1 MEEALRHEIRLLTT
15 RLGAV
20 VREQSGAK
28 VFAAIEDLR
37 QLSKRIRQHADAD
50 LMEASRRAVS
60 RLRPDEATAVAHAF
74 SLFFHLVNLC
84 EERQRIRRL
93 RDYDRHD
100 RGAPMSL
107 RATFAALRQARV
119 PASAV
124 GKLLE
129 SIRVEPVLTAHPTEA
144 KRRSVMNH
152 LWSIAGVLDRIP
164 ADSPDAPAALDPWI
178 EALWLTDEVR
188 ERPVTPEVE
197 VESEL
202 VYLERTI
209 YDLAGSLSEKL
220 RQELQRSKFRTP
232 EARPLIGFGSWVGGD
247 RDGNPNVTPDFSL
260 YAVEEVR
267 RSVLEYYRRS
277 TERLL
282 TVLSFPA
289 SDHAGLQPLRQS
301 LDRDLNRF
309 PELKGVQWAD
319 QPRELLRHK
328 LRVMLAR
335 LDHTARREE
344 GGYGS
349 ADEFVDDARLIEK
362 AVFDLGGAR
371 VASLGPRKMRTAA
384 EVFGFHG
391 VTLDFRQHSTA
402 VRAVADRLLEEGG
415 CRAGTAEP
423 RIHAIQQLLHESR
436 PNRAVSGD
444 GVLAEFD
451 SLRQIQQS
459 HGEKASHRFIL
470 SMTSSTGDIWNAVL
484 LAHRAGLVA
493 AEHGSII
500 SSIDFIPLFETYD
513 DLDRCPALMDELFS
527 DPTYRSL
534 LESRGNFQEVML
546 GYSDSVKDAGYMAA
560 NWALYRAQDGL
571 TRVAGRHGVKLGF
584 FHGKGGSIDRGGG
597 GSYRA
602 VQAQP
607 HSAPGGRM
615 RITEQGE
622 VISLKYS
629 NPVIAGRNLEQL
641 VASVIGANL
650 FHRARINHSRMER
663 WQACAQD
670 LAAFSREF
678 YRSLVYDTPEF
689 PQYFYQATPIDLI
702 EHLPLGSRPARRLT
716 GRDLQDLRAIP
727 WVFAWTQSRHFL
739 PSWYGLG
746 HALERYTHE
755 NGPKAL
761 GLLREMY
768 KHWPFFSVLLDN
780 AEVSLAKTD
789 LFIAGRYAQLVRPA
803 SVGEAIFKR
812 VEDEYHRSRR
822 MVLLVAERAQLLAR
836 QPVLAE
842 SIRLRNPYVDP
853 LNLLQIR
860 FLEEWRH
867 SRKPRP
873 ELLRALQVTVGGIA
887 FGMKSTG

>member
-1 MEEALRHEIRLLTT
+1 MRKEIRLLTT

-20 VREQSGAK
+20 VREQSGAR
-28 VFAAIEDLR
+28 VFAAIEELR
-37 QLSKRIRQHADAD
+37 QLSKRIRQHSEPE
-50 LMEASRRAVS
+50 LIEASRRAVS
-60 RLRPDEATAVAHAF
+60 RLRPDEARDVAHAF

-93 RDYDRHD
+93 RDYDRHEG
-100 RGAPMSL
+100 GAPMSL
-107 RATFAALRQARV
+107 RSTFAALRQARV
-119 PASAV
+119 PAATLSS
-124 GKLLE
+124 LLE
-129 SIRVEPVLTAHPTEA
+129 SMRVEPVLTAHPTEA

-152 LWSIAGVLDRIP
+152 LWSIADVLDRIS
-164 ADSPDAPAALDPWI
+164 ADPSRAPEALDPWV
-178 EALWLTDEVR
+178 EALWLTEEVR

-202 VYLERTI
+202 VYLEKTI
-209 YDLAGSLSEKL
+209 YDLAGSLSERLQGEL
-220 RQELQRSKFRTP
+220 RRAKFRLSESP
-232 EARPLIGFGSWVGGD
+232 PLIRFGSWVGGD

-260 YAVEEVR
+260 NAVEEVR
-267 RSVLEYYRRS
+267 QSVLGYYRRS
-277 TERLL
+277 IEQLL
-282 TVLSFPA
+282 SLLSFPCDERRA
-289 SDHAGLQPLRQS
+289 LENLRRS
-301 LDRDLNRF
+301 LEQDLERL
-309 PELKGVQWAD
+309 PALKGVQWAD
-319 QPRELLRHK
+319 QPRELIRHK

-335 LDHTARREE
+335 LERTAKRDD
-344 GGYGS
+344 GAYAG
-349 ADEFVDDARLIEK
+349 AHEFVDDARVIEN
-362 AVFDLGGAR
+362 AVLDLGGAR
-371 VASLGPRKMRTAA
+371 VASLGPRRLRVAA

-391 VTLDFRQHSTA
+391 VALDFRQHCTA
-402 VRAVADRLLEEGG
+402 VRAAANAILEAAN
-415 CRAGTAEP
+415 RPLEP
-423 RIHAIQQLLHESR
+423 DEQRCHGIQQLLRESR
-436 PNRAVSGD
+436 LHGGAGES
-444 GVLAEFD
+444 GVLAELAA
-451 SLRQIQQS
+451 LRQIQQS
-459 HGEKASHRFIL
+459 HGEPAAHRFIL
-470 SMTSSTGDIWNAVL
+470 SMTSGAADVWNAIL
-484 LAHRAGLVA
+484 LAHAAGLLTC
-493 AEHGSII
+493 ENGRFL

-513 DLDRCPALMDELFS
+513 DLDRCPRFLDELFR
-527 DPTYRSL
+527 DPLYRSL
-534 LESRGNFQEVML
+534 IESRGNFQEVML
-546 GYSDSVKDAGYMAA
+546 GYSDSVKDAGYLAA

-571 TRVAGRHGVKLGF
+571 TRVAAAHGVALGF

-597 GSYRA
+597 VSYRA

-622 VISLKYS
+622 VISLKYA
-629 NPVIAGRNLEQL
+629 NPVIAERNLEQL

-650 FHRARINHSRMER
+650 FHRTRVRPSRLAR
-663 WQACAQD
+663 WQACASD
-670 LAAFSREF
+670 LARYSRAF
-678 YRSLVYDTPEF
+678 YRDLVYETPEF

-702 EHLPLGSRPARRLT
+702 ERLPLGSRPARRLT
-716 GRDLQDLRAIP
+716 GRDLADLRAIP

-739 PSWYGLG
+739 PSWYGVG
-746 HALERYTHE
+746 YALERYSHE

-761 GLLREMY
+761 GWLREMY

-789 LFIAGRYAQLVRPA
+789 LFIAARYAQLARPA
-803 SVGEAIFKR
+803 SLGAAIFKR
-812 VEDEYHRSRR
+812 IEEEYHRSRR
-822 MVLLVAERAQLLAR
+822 MVLLVAERAHLLAR